1 MYQHILLPTD
11 GSEFSNKAIPPAIE
25 LARSNGARVTGIHVS
40 PTFHLLS
47 IDPLLVTDRAA
58 DYEIDARKIGRQ
70 YLAVIEAAALAA
82 GVPYEGVHV
91 LHDHPYRAILDEA
104 AQRGCDLIV
113 MASHGRRGMG
123 ALVLGSETHKVL
135 THGTIPT
142 LVFR

>member
-11 GSEFSNKAIPPAIE
+11 GSELSNKAIPPGIE
-25 LARSNGARVTGIHVS
+25 LARSIGARVTGIHVL
-40 PTFHLLS
+40 PTFHTLS
-47 IDPLLVTDRAA
+47 IDPLLVTDRAD
-58 DYEIDARKIGRQ
+58 DYETDAGKIGRQ
-70 YLAVIEAAALAA
+70 YLAVIEAAALGA

-91 LHDHPYRAILDEA
+91 FHDHPYEAILYEGT
-104 AQRGCDLIV
+104 QRGCDLIV
-113 MASHGRRGMG
+113 MASHGRRGMA